1 MLINNPAWSDPL
13 LTLLSESSLF
23 ESEMLFVISY
33 IWSASFAVEAASL
46 KIIQLIG
53 ATQFYL

>member
-1 MLINNPAWSDPL
+1 MLINNPACSDPL

-23 ESEMLFVISY
+23 ESEMLFVISF
-33 IWSASFAVEAASL
+33 WSASFAAEAVSL

-53 ATQFYL
+53 ATQLYL